1 MNFDVVARPYRWL
14 EYLSFGPLLE
24 RCRFAQLDHLGN
36 PRHALILG
44 DGDGRFLAR
53 LLTRYP
59 QLTADVVDLSP
70 AMLHLAQQRLQ
81 KSGSKD
87 RAQFYLADI
96 RAFTPPAKYDLVAT
110 HFFLDC
116 LTDIEFE
123 EMLLRL
129 RSSIEPGAAW
139 VVSEFAIPPQ
149 QPLRA
154 VAQTLIATLYF
165 AFRVLAGLETQQ
177 LPNHPSALER
187 AGFTQENSTPL
198 LGGIL
203 RSEIW
208 IRHRT
213 T

>member
-1 MNFDVVARPYRWL
+1 MNFDAIARPYRWL

-24 RCRFAQLDHLGN
+24 QCRFAQIDRLGN

-44 DGDGRFLAR
+44 DGDGRFVAR
-53 LLTRYP
+53 LLARYP
-59 QLTADVVDLSP
+59 HLKTDIVDLSP
-70 AMLHLAQQRLQ
+70 AMIQLAQQRLRE
-81 KSGSKD
+81 SGSTG
-87 RAQFYLADI
+87 RARFYIADI
-96 RAFTPPAKYDLVAT
+96 RTFTPPATYDLVAS

-116 LTDIEFE
+116 LTDVELE

-129 RSSIEPGAAW
+129 DSSIEPGAAW

-177 LPNHPSALER
+177 LPDHPSALER
-187 AGFTQENSTPL
+187 AGFTRENSTPL